1 VTEVQ
6 KLKPDNEEARD
17 VFNFYVSGETWIL
30 EYAFFGQDTEMC
42 CSSIGTQLVRL
53 VGCVGSLRPVL
64 ESVFHRMLLYP
75 PPQHR
80 LEALKSLREVS
91 SIMLMENRPLK
102 AL

>member
-1 VTEVQ
+1 
-6 KLKPDNEEARD
+6 
-17 VFNFYVSGETWIL
+17 
-30 EYAFFGQDTEMC
+30 MC

-91 SIMLMENRPLK
+91 GITVMVNSVPGFVINNHL
-102 AL
+102 AT

>member
-1 VTEVQ
+1 MI
-6 KLKPDNEEARD
+6 LK
-17 VFNFYVSGETWIL
+17 
-30 EYAFFGQDTEMC
+30 YAIFGKDINMC

-80 LEALKSLREVS
+80 LEALKSLREVG
-91 SIMLMENRPLK
+91 SILQMENRALK